1 VKQVRAFVFDVFGTV
16 VDWRSGIAEAAA
28 RQGLPGERFADA
40 WRARYAPSMDA
51 VRRGELPWMNLDA
64 LHRRSLDDLL
74 EEFDAGH
81 LGEPERKDL
90 VLAWHRLPPWPDAQ
104 NGLERLRSRYVLA
117 TLSNGGVALLTNLAK
132 QAGLRFDCILSAE
145 LFKHYKPDP
154 EVYLGAAE
162 LLGLKPSEVALVAA
176 HFNDLRAAQRCGL
189 KAVFVERLN
198 EFGQAGTPD
207 RLSDEQS
214 DVTSKDLLDL
224 AGTLGC

>member
-1 VKQVRAFVFDVFGTV
+1 VNELRALVFDVFGTV

-51 VRRGELPWMNLDA
+51 VRRGELPWMNLDS
-64 LHRRSLDDLL
+64 LHRRSLDQLL

-81 LGEPERKDL
+81 LGEPEREDL
-90 VLAWHRLPPWPDAQ
+90 VRVWHRLPPWPDVPT
-104 NGLERLRSRYVLA
+104 GLERLRSEYVLA

-162 LLGLKPSEVALVAA
+162 LLGLKPSQVALVAA

-189 KAVFVERLN
+189 KAVFVERLD
-198 EFGQAGTPD
+198 EFGLDGTPD
-207 RLSDEQS
+207 RLPDEQS
-214 DVTSKDLLDL
+214 DLTAKDLLDL